1 VGLGDLK
8 WSQPMYSKSNIS
20 VVQAEPITKPM
31 GLLIDKVSATSIAAV
46 ELVHMLRR
54 VRLTLHSSPAPDF
67 EKLVS
72 DLQAQRNY
80 LKAEGDRIQREIA
93 RYADETDTALAS
105 AKMIVESLGQDRKT
119 ADCRECD

>member
-1 VGLGDLK
+1 
-8 WSQPMYSKSNIS
+8 MHSKSNIS
-20 VVQAEPITKPM
+20 AVQAEPITKPM

-46 ELVHMLRR
+46 ELVHVLRR
-54 VRLTLHSSPAPDF
+54 VRLTLHPSPAANF

-93 RYADETDTALAS
+93 RYAHETDTALAS
-105 AKMIVESLGQDRKT
+105 AKMIIESLGQDRKT
-119 ADCRECD
+119 ADGRECD